1 MKKLL
6 LLVTFL
12 SSVAGVSF
20 SQNIPNGGMEN
31 WIEVTGYDSLAGFTS
46 TNLFFYPTVNVEQ
59 STTSHS
65 GTYAAKMAGTTWLG
79 IFPVPGGIGTNAK
92 VNLTT
97 FTISGGYPYTERP
110 NAFTG
115 WFRYEPVNNDSCILL
130 AVFTKW
136 NGTKRD
142 TIGIAPYFGHSTN
155 NTYKE
160 FVANVLYLSPENP
173 DTAFVLALTS
183 SAFLTA
189 QVGSVLYV
197 DDLNFAFNVGIPEV
211 KFEEVVLNTYP
222 NPARDR
228 FTIEL
233 KNEHVVASVQ
243 LFDVLGNRVKQLK
256 VESGSIVLST
266 SSLADGLYFYQLN
279 DDNNKTITSGKFS
292 VKH

>member
-6 LLVTFL
+6 LLLMILTSFA
-12 SSVAGVSF
+12 SGSF

-31 WIEVTGYDSLAGFTS
+31 WITVTGYDSLAGFTS
-46 TNLFFYPTVNVEQ
+46 TNLFFFPTVNVEK
-59 STTSHS
+59 STVAHS

-136 NGTKRD
+136 NGNKRD
-142 TIGIAPYFGHSTN
+142 TIGVAPYFGHSTN

-160 FVANVLYLSPENP
+160 FQTSVLYLSPENP

-197 DDLNFAFNVGIPEV
+197 DDLNFTFNVGIPEV
-211 KFEEVVLNTYP
+211 KFADVVLNTYP
-222 NPARDR
+222 NPARDL

-233 KNEHVVASVQ
+233 QNDHRVASIK
-243 LFDVLGNRVKQLK
+243 LFDVLGNRVKQ
-256 VESGSIVLST
+256 VNVASNRIELST
-266 SSLADGLYFYQLN
+266 ASLTDGLYFYQLN
-279 DDNNKTITSGKFS
+279 DADNRTITSGKFS